1 MTATASSITT
11 TRIDDAAA
19 LFIVSLIS
27 SALYITRT
35 EVKKSVIHKRRA
47 MLNGKVSRRYGKRLV
62 VLSETKKGRPTH
74 RPEGDAGEGST
85 LRTTFFACKTKG
97 NSVSLGAFWFS

>member
-27 SALYITRT
+27 SALCITQT

-47 MLNGKVSRRYGKRLV
+47 MLNGKVSRRYGKPPPSAATMTS
-62 VLSETKKGRPTH
+62 SERSEQQRAAYPPAQGGCR
-74 RPEGDAGEGST
+74 RRST
-85 LRTTFFACKTKG
+85 LGAGFFAYKNKKAT
-97 NSVSLGAFWFS
+97 L